1 MQHAEGA
8 RGPRIADHGASIV
21 LGVPGVNDK
30 RFIQLRCQSD
40 LRGERRPLG
49 IARRIVIVVVE
60 SAFTDRDCG
69 IAKQFTKACHIAPGN
84 KCRSVVG
91 MDPGSGKDESGV
103 RRRDISGG
111 GSRRERLADTDD
123 RSRARIAG
131 AIDYVVAVAVER
143 RVREVGVA
151 VDED

>member
-1 MQHAEGA
+1 
-8 RGPRIADHGASIV
+8 
-21 LGVPGVNDK
+21 VNDK